1 MTDASQTREW
11 AGAPAGTEAAPEA
24 PSPVCVGEGKGL
36 REYSLLERLARLPA
50 EERAACLEV
59 VPPALRYR
67 LLTDWKFRAR
77 PSQLAP
83 AGDWSVWLIL
93 AGRGFGKTR
102 TGAEW
107 VNAQALA
114 HPGCRMSLIGATMA
128 DALGVMVEGESGI
141 MGSALAGF
149 RPVYRAARRQLVWPN
164 GSKATLFSA
173 VEADRLRGP
182 QFHFAW
188 CDEIAAWARPQLVWD
203 NLRLGLRLGD
213 RPQVVVTT
221 TPRPTAFVRML
232 MNADGTHLTRGS
244 TFDNRINLPPPFVR
258 EMAATYGGTS
268 LGRQELDGEF
278 LEAIEGALWS
288 RDGLDRC
295 RRPLGGE
302 LRRIVVGVDP
312 PAGSGTC
319 GIVVAGQDHEG
330 EAWVLADASVADT
343 GPDRWA
349 AAVRSAVDRSSAD
362 LVIVET
368 NNGGTMVEQ
377 VLRAGGQHLPLK
389 SVKASVGKVARAEP
403 VAALYA
409 RGLVHHVAPFR
420 ELEDQM
426 CGFIQG
432 GGYVGPGA
440 SPDRA
445 DALVWALTEL
455 MLRPET
461 QRPGFRAL

>member
-1 MTDASQTREW
+1 MAEGSEIPAWGRPAVGREQ
-11 AGAPAGTEAAPEA
+11 
-24 PSPVCVGEGKGL
+24 
-36 REYSLLERLARLPA
+36 SLLERLARLPA
-50 EERAACLEV
+50 AEREACLDI
-59 VPPALRYR
+59 VPLELRYR
-67 LLTDWKFRAR
+67 LLTDWRFRAR

-83 AGDWSVWLIL
+83 DGDWSVWLIL

-102 TGAEW
+102 TGGEW
-107 VNAQALA
+107 VSAQARA
-114 HPGCRMSLIGATMA
+114 FPGCRIALVGATMA
-128 DALGVMVEGESGI
+128 DTLGVMVEGESGI
-141 MGSALAGF
+141 IGGAEADF
-149 RPVYRAARRQLVWPN
+149 RPRHRAGRRQLVWPN
-164 GSKATLFSA
+164 GSMATLYSA
-173 VEADRLRGP
+173 VDPDRLRGP
-182 QFHFAW
+182 QFDFAW
-188 CDEIAAWARPQLVWD
+188 CDEIAAWPRPQQLWD
-203 NLRLGLRLGD
+203 NLRLGLRLGECP
-213 RPQVVVTT
+213 RVVVTT
-221 TPRPTAFVRML
+221 TPRPTAFVKGL
-232 MNADGTHLTRGS
+232 MEAEGTHVTRGS
-244 TFDNRINLPPPFVR
+244 TMDNQLHLPPSYVR
-258 EMAATYGGTS
+258 EMEAAYGGTA

-295 RRPLGGE
+295 RRPLAGD

-319 GIVVAGQDHEG
+319 GIVVAGRDEEG
-330 EAWVLADASVADT
+330 AAWVLADASVADT

-349 AAVRSAVDRSSAD
+349 AAVRSAVDRSAAD

-389 SVKASVGKVARAEP
+389 AVKASVGKVARAEP

-409 RGLVHHVAPFR
+409 RGLVHHVQPFR

-426 CGFIQG
+426 CGLIQG
-432 GGYVGPGA
+432 GGYVGPGP

-455 MLRPET
+455 MLQP
-461 QRPGFRAL
+461 QGMRPGFRAL